1 MSPPSGV
8 ASDCYD
14 LCGAGL
20 LLYGRTAEF
29 GQGSGSLL
37 RLPGRCAGQP
47 AICLICDR
55 SRQVSKWFRLLLFRS
70 GADRFRS
77 TAGNDSSEVPDGG
90 LSMPLRR
97 LRGGGRRRAEKTG
110 KEEKTQRRGCLRR
123 IRFALSP
130 CSGWTACCGT
140 AAVGPDHG
148 PPRCGAAAVISE
160 ASPLRAVALQRLDHG
175 GPTNRCVIQCSGW
188 ITAVQ
193 PLRQRLA
200 SVAGLAHRSKPEI
213 SALGRAPRS
222 RPSGR
227 ALVTRQAPGTCAC
240 PGGGRRPHR
249 TR

>member
-90 LSMPLRR
+90 LSMPLRPVH
-97 LRGGGRRRAEKTG
+97 GGGRRKEEKTG
-110 KEEKTQRRGCLRR
+110 KVEKTQRRGCLRR

-175 GPTNRCVIQCSGW
+175 GPTAATKTCLCRRFGPPIQARDFGPW
-188 ITAVQ
+188 E
-193 PLRQRLA
+193 
-200 SVAGLAHRSKPEI
+200 GSKI
-213 SALGRAPRS
+213 SALGKGACH
-222 RPSGR
+222 
-227 ALVTRQAPGTCAC
+227 APGA
-240 PGGGRRPHR
+240 GDVRLSRRGPP
-249 TR
+249 TAPDEVI